1 MNLNKFIEEINKL
14 NIHLSENQLNQL
26 EEYYNLLIEYNEK
39 VNLTRITN
47 KEDVYLKH
55 FYDSLTLNEVIDLS
69 KINSLCDIGTGA
81 GFPGL
86 VLKIVFPNLS
96 VTLVDSLNKRLLFI
110 DEVIK
115 VLGLENVKTVHARGE
130 DFIKEKQEFDLV
142 TSRAVMK
149 LKPLSTICLPLVK
162 KGGYFVAMKA
172 HCEEEITEAKSTINK
187 YHGKIVLE
195 HHFLLPYEN
204 SDRTL
209 IKILKS

>member
-1 MNLNKFIEEINKL
+1 MKIDEFIKALKGINVDISDKSL
-14 NIHLSENQLNQL
+14 KDLDT
-26 EEYYNLLIEYNEK
+26 YYKMLVSYNEK